1 MEVFSMNKVFGS
13 FVASAVAGIVFSV
26 PAFSEETAAPAE
38 GAAPQKMA
46 CQNNSC
52 KGKAACMGFGNAGCK
67 GKNSCKGHGITKAKT
82 EEACAKTHG
91 IWTEK
96 K

>member
-1 MEVFSMNKVFGS
+1 MNKVFGS
-13 FVASAVAGIVFSV
+13 FVASAVAGIVFSL
-26 PAFSEETAAPAE
+26 PAYSEETAAPAVTS
-38 GAAPQKMA
+38 AAPDAPAMA

-82 EEACAKTHG
+82 EAAC
-91 IWTEK
+91 K
-96 K
+96 KSKGTWAENK